1 MITELLFL
9 TVSAFSIPLLENSSH
24 LQIDHNCH
32 LAINEER
39 HQKDIVLLFSSSPK
53 AELKVQIYHRIP
65 IPVPSSGMLEQLS
78 FNPDTSYDNAQF
90 SVSHELY
97 KELKPDINIYSTT
110 IDTTALATQ
119 RFSDHFRLGGYKT
132 LLKVE
137 GIAPSLAFIAD
148 RNQAEAFYKC
158 ANQPF

>member
-24 LQIDHNCH
+24 QQSDQNCH
-32 LAINEER
+32 LSINEEKY
-39 HQKDIVLLFSSSPK
+39 QKDIVLLFLSSPK
-53 AELKVQIYHRIP
+53 TELKVQIYHRIP
-65 IPVPSSGMLEQLS
+65 LPVPSSGVLEQLS
-78 FNPDTSYDNAQF
+78 LNPDTPYKNAQF
-90 SVSHELY
+90 PVSHELY

-110 IDTTALATQ
+110 IETTALATQ
-119 RFSDHFRLGGYKT
+119 RFSDHFRQGGFKT

-137 GIAPSLAFIAD
+137 GIEHPLAFIAD

-158 ANQPF
+158 ANQPL

>member
-24 LQIDHNCH
+24 QQIDHNCH
-32 LAINEER
+32 LTINEER
-39 HQKDIVLLFSSSPK
+39 HQKDIVLVLSSSPK

-78 FNPDTSYDNAQF
+78 FTPDKTYNNAQF
-90 SVSHELY
+90 PVSHELY
-97 KELKPDINIYSTT
+97 KELKPDIRIYSIT
-110 IDTTALATQ
+110 IDTTASATQ
-119 RFSDHFRLGGYKT
+119 HFSEHFRLGGFKT

-137 GIAPSLAFIAD
+137 GIKYPLAFIAD
-148 RNQAEAFYKC
+148 RNQAEAFYNC
-158 ANQPF
+158 VNQPL